1 MTIKDLARES
11 GYSVGTISRVLND
24 QPNVSEKARST
35 ILALV
40 KARGF
45 QLNANAKTLKQQ
57 RSNCIAAV
65 VKGTSNEMFASL
77 VERLQALFSET
88 AHPLIVDFID
98 ENEDEVQRGVQ
109 LCLER
114 KPMGLMFLGA
124 NNRNFQNNFERI
136 NVPAV
141 VVTNDASSLP
151 FENLSSVT
159 TDDCKGAACAV
170 EYLIRSG
177 HRNIAVLGGDRTIS
191 DTSERR
197 YLGCVAAF
205 ERNQLRFDEARYYHT
220 GRFCYEYGYAGMQ
233 EILRQTPEV
242 TAVFAMADV
251 IAIGAI
257 RALVDAGLR
266 VPEDISVIGYD
277 GLKIGGYYTPKLSTI
292 SQSVEL
298 LASRSFSVL
307 MDCVEHNGKA
317 RHITVP
323 FTLSNRESVRKL
335 KESK

>member
-170 EYLIRSG
+170 EYLLKAG
-177 HRNIAVLGGDRTIS
+177 HRTIAVLGGDRAIS
-191 DTSERR
+191 DTSALRYAGCLEAFRR
-197 YLGCVAAF
+197 CGM
-205 ERNQLRFDEARYYHT
+205 EFDEPHLYHT
-220 GRFCYEYGYAGMQ
+220 GRYSYQFGYEGMK
-233 EILRQTPEV
+233 EILRRTPEV
-242 TAVFAMADV
+242 TAVYAMADV

-257 RALVDAGLR
+257 RAACDEGLR

-277 GLKIGGYYTPKLSTI
+277 GLAIGGYYCPKLTTI
-292 SQSVEL
+292 TQSL
-298 LASRSFSVL
+298 DRLAQRSFEII
-307 MDCVEHNGKA
+307 MDCVENSAPA

-323 FTLSNRESVRKL
+323 FTLSCRESVRNLL
-335 KESK
+335 KE